1 MGKYISLGE
10 YNKLY
15 KYIWIYL
22 ILRFLLTYIFANDLI
37 FDQFDENDF
46 LVLPGHPFITPQYEY
61 IGYIIISLIIILI
74 NKFLMKK
81 SSNTNLND
89 DKLIYNELDIKMEFG
104 VKENDIFLF
113 VNIFF
118 LVLKDLLEEILPK
131 FGTTMFTYWMFEM
144 LYYEL
149 FHSRLFKTKI
159 YRHHIFSFI
168 FILSSTC
175 ILKSVNII
183 INFANNTDDAKFFEN
198 RKWLI
203 PTSIIVY
210 FLFRVFKTYTFAN
223 IKYYFDKRVISIT
236 NFILIYGIFGFIAT
250 LIIVLISTL
259 VPCGDDTLP
268 ELSKKICAYSENNHT
283 SYYLDSYIIF
293 HKEFSSKYYTARI
306 FILII
311 RSVVFYTSTHYI
323 FVIYK
328 KLSPIY
334 YICMNRLNVLILN
347 ILLFINSLINKDNS
361 DTYKTTNIIDIV
373 LLVFYL
379 LGSIIYLEFI
389 ELNFCGLNFYTKR
402 NIKRRA
408 NTEFYYSIENIGN
421 VSSDSES
428 ISGDGE

>member
-22 ILRFLLTYIFANDLI
+22 ILRFINTYIFYNDLI
-37 FDQFDENDF
+37 FDQFDEKD
-46 LVLPGHPFITPQYEY
+46 VLILPEYPFIMPQIDY
-61 IGYIIISLIIILI
+61 IGYIIISFIIKVIQ
-74 NKFLMKK
+74 KFFMNK

-89 DKLIYNELDIKMEFG
+89 IKLIYNETNIEIEYG

-118 LVLKDLLEEILPK
+118 LVIRDLLEEILPK

-159 YRHHIFSFI
+159 YRHHIFSYI

-175 ILKSVNII
+175 ILRSVNII
-183 INFANNTDDAKFFEN
+183 INFANDTDDAKFFEN

-250 LIIVLISTL
+250 LIIVLISTF

-268 ELSKKICAYSENNHT
+268 EL
-283 SYYLDSYIIF
+283 
-293 HKEFSSKYYTARI
+293 
-306 FILII
+306 
-311 RSVVFYTSTHYI
+311 
-323 FVIYK
+323 
-328 KLSPIY
+328 
-334 YICMNRLNVLILN
+334 
-347 ILLFINSLINKDNS
+347 
-361 DTYKTTNIIDIV
+361 
-373 LLVFYL
+373 
-379 LGSIIYLEFI
+379 
-389 ELNFCGLNFYTKR
+389 
-402 NIKRRA
+402 
-408 NTEFYYSIENIGN
+408 
-421 VSSDSES
+421 
-428 ISGDGE
+428 

>member
-46 LVLPGHPFITPQYEY
+46 LVLPGHPFITPQYLY

-183 INFANNTDDAKFFEN
+183 INFANDTDTAKFFDDK
-198 RKWLI
+198 KWLI
-203 PTSIIVY
+203 PTSIIV
-210 FLFRVFKTYTFAN
+210 FFF
-223 IKYYFDKRVISIT
+223 ISC
-236 NFILIYGIFGFIAT
+236 F
-250 LIIVLISTL
+250 
-259 VPCGDDTLP
+259 
-268 ELSKKICAYSENNHT
+268 
-283 SYYLDSYIIF
+283 
-293 HKEFSSKYYTARI
+293 
-306 FILII
+306 
-311 RSVVFYTSTHYI
+311 
-323 FVIYK
+323 
-328 KLSPIY
+328 
-334 YICMNRLNVLILN
+334 
-347 ILLFINSLINKDNS
+347 
-361 DTYKTTNIIDIV
+361 
-373 LLVFYL
+373 
-379 LGSIIYLEFI
+379 
-389 ELNFCGLNFYTKR
+389 
-402 NIKRRA
+402 
-408 NTEFYYSIENIGN
+408 
-421 VSSDSES
+421 
-428 ISGDGE
+428 

>member
-1 MGKYISLGE
+1 
-10 YNKLY
+10 
-15 KYIWIYL
+15 
-22 ILRFLLTYIFANDLI
+22 
-37 FDQFDENDF
+37 
-46 LVLPGHPFITPQYEY
+46 
-61 IGYIIISLIIILI
+61 
-74 NKFLMKK
+74 MKK

-118 LVLKDLLEEILPK
+118 LVIRDLLEEILPK
-131 FGTTMFTYWMFEM
+131 FGATMFTYWMFEM

-210 FLFRVFKTYTFAN
+210 FLFRVFKTYTFSN

-236 NFILIYGIFGFIAT
+236 NFMLIYGIFGFIST
-250 LIIVLISTL
+250 LIGALISTL

-268 ELSKKICAYSENNHT
+268 ELSKKICSITENNLT
-283 SYYLDSYIIF
+283 SYYFDSYSIY
-293 HKEFSSKYYTARI
+293 HEKLSSKYFTAKI
-306 FILII
+306 FIIII
-311 RSVVFYTSTHYI
+311 RSALNFASTQYI
-323 FVIYK
+323 FAIYK
-328 KLSPIY
+328 NLSPIY
-334 YICMNRLNVLILN
+334 YICMNRLNVLILI
-347 ILLFINSLINKDNS
+347 ILWFINSLINNDNS

>member
-46 LVLPGHPFITPQYEY
+46 LVLPGHPFITPQYLY

-89 DKLIYNELDIKMEFG
+89 DKLIYNELDIEIEYG

-118 LVLKDLLEEILPK
+118 LVIRDMLEQILPK

-159 YRHHIFSFI
+159 YRHNIFSFI
-168 FILSSTC
+168 FILTSTC

-183 INFANNTDDAKFFEN
+183 INFANDTDTAKFFDDK
-198 RKWLI
+198 KWLI
-203 PTSIIVY
+203 PTSIIVF
-210 FLFRVFKTYTFAN
+210 FLFRVFKTYTFSN
-223 IKYYFDKRVISIT
+223 VKYYFDKRVISIT
-236 NFILIYGIFGFIAT
+236 NFMFIYGIFGFFAT
-250 LIIVLISTL
+250 QLLFVVEIIL
-259 VPCGDDTLP
+259 
-268 ELSKKICAYSENNHT
+268 
-283 SYYLDSYIIF
+283 YLDYQKKFVDIVKI
-293 HKEFSSKYYTARI
+293 TI
-306 FILII
+306 QNIILI
-311 RSVVFYTSTHYI
+311 VM
-323 FVIYK
+323 
-328 KLSPIY
+328 
-334 YICMNRLNVLILN
+334 ICIMKNYHLN
-347 ILLFINSLINKDNS
+347 IIRQDF
-361 DTYKTTNIIDIV
+361 
-373 LLVFYL
+373 F
-379 LGSIIYLEFI
+379 F
-389 ELNFCGLNFYTKR
+389 
-402 NIKRRA
+402 
-408 NTEFYYSIENIGN
+408 
-421 VSSDSES
+421 
-428 ISGDGE
+428 